1 MKVFKTVIDSIKFF
15 ILFFLLVIFI
25 SPFLIIVTNTFK
37 TTQQFVENPISW
49 PTRFDFSNYIK
60 AIDYMNFTTGFMN
73 SLIITITA
81 VFIIVLFSSMAAYL
95 FARFKWRINT
105 TIFLAMIASMNIPFQ
120 VIMIPLVSIYGKLG
134 LLDSRLTLLFMY
146 LGFGTPFA
154 IFIFHGFI
162 KGIPV
167 SLEEAATIDGCSR
180 TRIFFQIVLPL
191 LKPVLSTVVILDFLW
206 IWNDYLLPSL
216 VLLSPSLRTLP
227 LSVYNFFS
235 TYSVDYSPLMAGLV
249 MTIIPVLILYLF
261 LQKYIIQGIMEGAI
275 K

>member
-1 MKVFKTVIDSIKFF
+1 M
-15 ILFFLLVIFI
+15 IFI

-227 LSVYNFFS
+227 LSIYNFFS

-249 MTIIPVLILYLF
+249 MTIIPVLVLYLF